1 MSGMDLN
8 QKIQIHPLMGFH
20 GTEYDN
26 PLPLVILAVLVGVR
40 AGRWWNLTRRKL
52 TESISI
58 PIIWRA
64 TITISRTLRRVAT
77 IAVSRALRRVAT
89 IWETVASRTIPT
101 PINGFQFS

>member
-8 QKIQIHPLMGFH
+8 QKIQIHPSMGSH
-20 GTEYDN
+20 GTEHDN

-40 AGRWWNLTRRKL
+40 ARRWWNLTRRKL

-58 PIIWRA
+58 SIVWRA
-64 TITISRTLRRVAT
+64 TITISRTLKRVAT
-77 IAVSRALRRVAT
+77 IG
-89 IWETVASRTIPT
+89 ETVASRTIPT